1 MGFDTGTLIRAA
13 GSGLVGHKKGQ
24 LAARDR
30 ADFEAREAEDAQ
42 TRDIEQQMKLAE
54 LQAMQNPVPKP
65 DTYTIR
71 DTAEGTVR
79 INDRTGEVIPLTR
92 DGTQVQPPPRPQ
104 TPSSFQR
111 FGGADGMFTFDPS
124 TGRAE
129 PLMSPDGKRIRGLRR
144 GGPESLGPLLNN
156 AGETIN
162 RAVQWA
168 RDFGGDEEA
177 AADEAARSFG
187 LRDAAHFFEI
197 RQGHTSGILEGSGL
211 GQASMIPDSDTGVGT
226 VGPESRAR
234 ELKDQ
239 GLSDDEIV
247 EIGRSEGWIQG

>member
-13 GSGLVGHKKGQ
+13 GSGLVGHKQGQ

-42 TRDIEQQMKLAE
+42 TRDIERQMKLAE
-54 LQAMQNPVPKP
+54 LQAMRNPAPKP

-71 DTAEGTVR
+71 ETARGTVR
-79 INDRTGEVIPLTR
+79 INDATGEVLPVTR
-92 DGTQVQPPPRPQ
+92 DGEQVQPPPQERKAPTYGARSDGAVTMTGATDQ
-104 TPSSFQR
+104 AQLEAF
-111 FGGADGMFTFDPS
+111 FGNNPTQV
-124 TGRAE
+124 E
-129 PLMSPDGKRIRGLRR
+129 SPDA
-144 GGPESLGPLLNN
+144 PDPGPLLNN
-156 AGETIN
+156 AGEAIG
-162 RAVQWA
+162 RAVQSA
-168 RDFGGDEEA
+168 REFGENEEDAANEA
-177 AADEAARSFG
+177 AQRFG

-197 RQGHTSGILEGSGL
+197 RQGHTRSILEGSGL

-239 GLSDDEIV
+239 GLSDNEIV